1 MIDLR
6 GVEHTW
12 KQFALRAITLHIGAG
27 EYLGLVGHNGAGKT
41 LLLETLAGLWIPARG
56 TITIEGRDVTRTPP
70 EQRHLGVVYQ
80 ELFLF
85 PHLSVRE
92 NICYGLKS
100 RGVAPQRIRT
110 RLEALDHLLR
120 LGELM
125 GRRNIAFLSGGE
137 KQKVALARALAG
149 DPSIL
154 LLDEP
159 THALDHDS
167 REMVHEILRSLHQ
180 AKRLTMVHVSHD
192 EAPLRALAN
201 RLVVME
207 QGRIVRIDE
216 GRRHGPE
223 ERFTERP

>member
-1 MIDLR
+1 MIELS
-6 GVEHTW
+6 GVEHAW
-12 KQFALRAITLHIGAG
+12 KQFALRAITLRIGTG

-41 LLLETLAGLWIPARG
+41 LLLETLAGLWIPSRG
-56 TITIEGRDVTRTPP
+56 TIIIEGRDVTRIPT

-92 NICYGLKS
+92 NICYALKT
-100 RGVAPQRIRT
+100 RGVSPQRIRA
-110 RLEALDHLLR
+110 RLKELDDLLR

-125 GRRNIAFLSGGE
+125 GRRNIALLSGGE

-159 THALDHDS
+159 THSLDHDS
-167 REMVHEILRSLHQ
+167 REMVYELLRQLHE

-192 EAPLRALAN
+192 EAPLRALAD

-207 QGRIVRIDE
+207 QGRIIHIDE
-216 GRRHGPE
+216 GRCRGS
-223 ERFTERP
+223 